1 MVRKFGKLYKVLSKK
16 GKNLGTATTKEAAE
30 KRLRQVEHFKKKKKK
45 PAGHWGWSDDA
56 PESPVD

>member
-16 GKNLGTATTKEAAE
+16 GKNLGTATSKEAAE

-45 PAGHWGWSDDA
+45 PVGQWGWSDDA